1 MYDYV
6 CYVIIF
12 AAFCVYVVNVIGEEQ
27 GDEGIII
34 FDVPVIRDNE
44 LQETDLEFPNSNGD
58 NIMS

>member
-12 AAFCVYVVNVIGEEQ
+12 VAFCVCVVNVIGEEQ